1 MDTSIETLM
10 RQYAETTDD
19 IRVWE
24 RKKERLIC
32 EIDDLTRKIRPKKWL
47 NKIDVNDPMF
57 KLYIKKLEL
66 IAEYDKN
73 NERLEYLKATHS
85 IRFNLLKDGSNN
97 PIVLK

>member
-10 RQYAETTDD
+10 RQYGEVTNS
-19 IRVWE
+19 I
-24 RKKERLIC
+24 KIKERYLKQIL
-32 EIDDLTRKIRPKKWL
+32 EDIDVLTSKIRPNKWL
-47 NKIDVNDPMF
+47 NKVDVNDEMF
-57 KLYIKKLEL
+57 KLYLKKMEL

>member
-1 MDTSIETLM
+1 MNVLCWSP
-10 RQYAETTDD
+10 D
-19 IRVWE
+19 IT
-24 RKKERLIC
+24 I
-32 EIDDLTRKIRPKKWL
+32 RKIRPQKWL
-47 NKIDVNDPMF
+47 NKVDVNDPMF

-97 PIVLK
+97 PIVLKWY